1 VLKTLKNLKSHIFS
15 GQNLAYPKKGPPF
28 GFSLRHFPQENFSSL
43 ELMFGKVQNAFRNH
57 ITVRA
62 REKLAIWSQFEPGKQ
77 RDGGTSACGFTLV
90 AFSAAL
96 AFSAVS
102 FYYIADADQLFFIMY
117 TQAHQSK
124 SSKRVLKVAQT
135 LKRTRP
141 LLMCACQKRDGAET
155 LCVDVRDSRT
165 DRLIS
170 ATVLMFCDSRATD
183 KIWRQNVQNYYFGFS
198 RQILAIQ
205 FVFHC
210 SWAVT
215 FLLL

>member
-1 VLKTLKNLKSHIFS
+1 VRFHARCFLCCSRIF
-15 GQNLAYPKKGPPF
+15 
-28 GFSLRHFPQENFSSL
+28 LRFRFIISRTQTNF
-43 ELMFGKVQNAFRNH
+43 
-57 ITVRA
+57 
-62 REKLAIWSQFEPGKQ
+62 
-77 RDGGTSACGFTLV
+77 
-90 AFSAAL
+90 
-96 AFSAVS
+96 
-102 FYYIADADQLFFIMY
+102 FFIMY

-170 ATVLMFCDSRATD
+170 ATVLIFCDSRATD

-205 FVFHC
+205 FVYYC
-210 SWAVT
+210 SWAV
-215 FLLL
+215 FLSHFYSQISSKYSPLLSLIVA